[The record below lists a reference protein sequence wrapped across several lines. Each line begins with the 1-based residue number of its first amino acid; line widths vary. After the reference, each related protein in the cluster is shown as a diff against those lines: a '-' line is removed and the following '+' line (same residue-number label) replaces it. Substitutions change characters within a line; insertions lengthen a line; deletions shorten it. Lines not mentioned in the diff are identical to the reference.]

1 MMAKLTLRLA
11 AAVALVVTAGAAPV
25 AAKTLVYCS
34 EASPESFNPMFAS
47 ADSTMDAVARTIYDR
62 LVRFKPGTTEVE
74 PSLAER
80 WEVSDDGRIY
90 TFHLRPGVMFE
101 PNAAFTP
108 TRALNADD
116 VVYSFA
122 RQWQA
127 DNPFHALG
135 GSGYEYF
142 EALGLGAMLQA
153 IDKVDDLTVRFT
165 LKAPNATFLATVA
178 LDFASIQS
186 LEMAQAMVAKGTP
199 EALDNTPVGTGPFV
213 LQAYDPDS
221 RIRFKANPHYWD
233 GKPPIDTLV
242 FDIVPDATV
251 RVSKLQ
257 AGECQVTTQP
267 LATAVPDLKKDPNIE
282 VLQRPG
288 DNLGYLG
295 FNIEKK
301 PLGDVRVRRAL
312 AMAINRS
319 AIVDAVYQGA
329 GTLVNSALS
338 PVEWGA
344 ATDLKGYP
352 YDPAAAKA
360 LLAEAGYPDG
370 FSLSLWAMPVSRPYN
385 PDARRMAEMIQA
397 DWAAIGVKAEIVSME
412 WGAYLNRT
420 QAGEHDALL
429 LGGTSDNGDPDNTLT
444 FVLACGEQNR
454 MKWCDKPFDD
464 LLNQARALTDQAKR
478 AALYVKAQQ
487 IVEEQVPLVPIASSI
502 VSMPI
507 RKGVLNYVLDPF
519 GRQNFAKI
527 DLAE

>member
-1 MMAKLTLRLA
+1 MAMRGHRLA
-11 AAVALVVTAGAAPV
+11 AAVAVALAAGAVPA

-47 ADSTMDAVARTIYDR
+47 SDSTMDAVARTIYDR
-62 LVRFKPGTTEVE
+62 LVRFKAGTTEVI

-80 WEVSDDGRIY
+80 WEVSDEGRVY
-90 TFHLRPGVMFE
+90 TFHLRSGVAFE

-108 TRALNADD
+108 TRGLSADD

-122 RQWQA
+122 RQWQT

-135 GSGYEYF
+135 GSSYEYF
-142 EALGLGAMLQA
+142 EALGLGAMLQSV
-153 IDKVDDLTVRFT
+153 DKVDDLTVRFT
-165 LKAPNATFLATVA
+165 LKAPNATFLATIA

-199 EALDNTPVGTGPFV
+199 EVLDQTPVGTGPFV
-213 LQAYDPDS
+213 FQAYDPDS
-221 RIRFKANPHYWD
+221 RIRFKANTHYWD

-257 AGECQVTTQP
+257 AGECQITTQP
-267 LATAVPDLKKDPNIE
+267 LAAAVPELKKDPNIE

-295 FNIEKK
+295 FNVEKK
-301 PLGDVRVRRAL
+301 PLDDVRVRRAL
-312 AMAINRS
+312 AMALNRP

-329 GTLVNSALS
+329 GTLVNSAVS

-385 PDARRMAEMIQA
+385 PDARRMAEMMQA
-397 DWAAIGVKAEIVSME
+397 DWAAIGVKTDIVSME

-420 QAGEHDALL
+420 EAGEHDALL

-444 FVLACGEQNR
+444 FVLACGPQNR
-454 MKWCDKPFDD
+454 MRWCDKPFDD
-464 LLNQARALTDQAKR
+464 LLNQARAITDQAKR
-478 AALYVKAQQ
+478 TELYIKAQK

-519 GRQNFAKI
+519 GRQSFAKV

>member
-1 MMAKLTLRLA
+1 MVRRSLVA
-11 AAVALVVTAGAAPV
+11 AALITLAMPGLPA

-47 ADSTMDAVARTIYDR
+47 ADSTMDAVARTVYDR
-62 LVRFKPGTTEVE
+62 LVRFKPGTTEIT

-80 WEVSDDGRIY
+80 WEISDDGRIY
-90 TFHLRPGVMFE
+90 TFHLRPGVKFAA
-101 PNAAFTP
+101 NAAFTP
-108 TRALNADD
+108 TRTLSADD
-116 VVYSFA
+116 VVYSFD
-122 RQWQA
+122 RQWRT

-142 EALGLGAMLQA
+142 EALGLGGMLQA

-165 LKAPNATFLATVA
+165 LKAPNATFLATIA

-199 EALDNTPVGTGPFV
+199 EALDQTPVGTGPFV

-221 RIRFKANPHYWD
+221 RIRYKANPDYWD

-242 FDIVPDATV
+242 FDITPDATV
-251 RVSKLQ
+251 RTSKLE
-257 AGECQVTTQP
+257 AGECQITTQP
-267 LATAVPDLKKDPNIE
+267 LASAVPQLKQNPDIT

-295 FNIEKK
+295 FNVEKK

-312 AMAINRS
+312 AMAINRQ
-319 AIVDAVYQGA
+319 AIVEAVYQGA

-344 ATDLKGYP
+344 ARDLKGYA
-352 YDPAAAKA
+352 YDPKAAKA

-370 FSLSLWAMPVSRPYN
+370 FSMSLWAMPVSRPYN
-385 PDARRMAEMIQA
+385 PDARRMAELIQA
-397 DWAAIGVKAEIVSME
+397 DWAAIGVKVEIVSME

-444 FVLACGEQNR
+444 FVLACGDQNR
-454 MKWCDKPFDD
+454 MKWCDKPFNA
-464 LLNQARALTDQAKR
+464 LLDEARSTTDQAKR
-478 AALYVKAQQ
+478 TELYIKAQQ
-487 IVEEQVPLVPIASSI
+487 IVEDQVPLVPIASSI

-507 RKGVLNYVLDPF
+507 RKSVLNYVLDPF
-519 GRQNFAKI
+519 GRQNFSKL

>member
-1 MMAKLTLRLA
+1 MSMVRRSLVAAALITLA
-11 AAVALVVTAGAAPV
+11 APGLPA

-47 ADSTMDAVARTIYDR
+47 ADSTMDAVARTVYDR
-62 LVRFKPGTTEVE
+62 LVRFKPGTTEIT

-80 WEVSDDGRIY
+80 WEISDDGRIY
-90 TFHLRPGVMFE
+90 TFHLRPDVKFAA
-101 PNAAFTP
+101 NAAFTP
-108 TRALNADD
+108 TRPLTADD
-116 VVYSFA
+116 VVYSFD
-122 RQWQA
+122 RQWRA
-127 DNPFHALG
+127 DNPFHTLG
-135 GSGYEYF
+135 GSSYEYF
-142 EALGLGAMLQA
+142 EALGLGAMLQS

-165 LKAPNATFLATVA
+165 LKAPNATFLATIA

-199 EALDNTPVGTGPFV
+199 EALDQTPVGTGPFV

-221 RIRFKANPHYWD
+221 RIRYKANPDYWD

-242 FDIVPDATV
+242 FDITPDATV

-257 AGECQVTTQP
+257 AGECQITTQP
-267 LATAVPDLKKDPNIE
+267 LASAVPQLKQDPNIT

-295 FNIEKK
+295 FNLEKK

-312 AMAINRS
+312 AMAINRQ
-319 AIVDAVYQGA
+319 AIVEAVYQGA

-344 ATDLKGYP
+344 AKDLKGYA
-352 YDPAAAKA
+352 YDPKAAKA

-385 PDARRMAEMIQA
+385 PDARRMAELIQA

-454 MKWCDKPFDD
+454 MKWCDKPFNA
-464 LLNQARALTDQAKR
+464 LLDEARSTTDQAR
-478 AALYVKAQQ
+478 RTELYVKAQQ
-487 IVEEQVPLVPIASSI
+487 IVEDQVPLVPIASSI

-507 RKGVLNYVLDPF
+507 RKNVLNYVLDPF
-519 GRQNFAKI
+519 GRQNFSKL